1 MQSNNQMSN
10 TPFQSLHQQCVVVD
24 ALIVDASNVNV
35 PEHLIPGLD
44 AIARDQLPAPP
55 REAVVIGSTPGR
67 SNRKAIWQ
75 QLGYSAHFVE
85 RSPGQGEAFVD
96 DALVAHMQRA
106 ILSVLV
112 PLVPHVNPSRHLI
125 VLVTGDG
132 DGRPS
137 FKHAVLVALRAGLNV
152 KLICYHDNPVYL
164 QFALEFP
171 TQLQIVQIDKAMVK
185 RAHALSSV
193 VVAAGPVQPPLQQAP
208 AQPPLQQAPAQSFV
222 EAAHAYLLTRNATS
236 AASAVRLTAL
246 GAALLDHVR
255 TKYAKF
261 QKCLQAHPS
270 MFCLLDV
277 DRPGFTSVYIT
288 PST

>member
-44 AIARDQLPAPP
+44 AIARDQLPAP
-55 REAVVIGSTPGR
+55 REAVVIGSTPGP

-85 RSPGQGEAFVD
+85 RCPGQGEAFVD

-112 PLVPHVNPSRHLI
+112 PLVPHANPSRHLI

-132 DGRPS
+132 GENDGRPS
-137 FKHAVLVALRAGLNV
+137 FKHAVLVALRAGLDV
-152 KLICYHDNPVYL
+152 KLICYHANPVYL
-164 QFALEFP
+164 QFAAEFP

-185 RAHALSSV
+185 RAHALSGS
-193 VVAAGPVQPPLQQAP
+193 GSRLPP
-208 AQPPLQQAPAQSFV
+208 
-222 EAAHAYLLTRNATS
+222 
-236 AASAVRLTAL
+236 
-246 GAALLDHVR
+246 
-255 TKYAKF
+255 
-261 QKCLQAHPS
+261 HP
-270 MFCLLDV
+270 
-277 DRPGFTSVYIT
+277 
-288 PST
+288 

>member
-44 AIARDQLPAPP
+44 AIARDQLPAP
-55 REAVVIGSTPGR
+55 REAVVIGSTPGP

-112 PLVPHVNPSRHLI
+112 PLVPHANPSRHLI

-132 DGRPS
+132 GENDGRPS
-137 FKHAVLVALRAGLNV
+137 FKHAVLVALRAGLDV
-152 KLICYHDNPVYL
+152 KLICYHANPVYL
-164 QFALEFP
+164 QFAAEFP

-185 RAHALSSV
+185 RAHAVSGV
-193 VVAAGPVQPPLQQAP
+193 VVAAGPVQPPV
-208 AQPPLQQAPAQSFV
+208 QQAPAQSFV

-246 GAALLDHVR
+246 GVPLMDHIR
-255 TKYAKF
+255 TENVKV

-270 MFCLLDV
+270 MFRLLDV
-277 DRPGFTSVYIT
+277 DRPGFASVYIT

>member
-44 AIARDQLPAPP
+44 AIARDQLPAP
-55 REAVVIGSTPGR
+55 REAVVIGSTPGP

-112 PLVPHVNPSRHLI
+112 PLVPHANPSRHLI

-132 DGRPS
+132 GENDGRP
-137 FKHAVLVALRAGLNV
+137 
-152 KLICYHDNPVYL
+152 I
-164 QFALEFP
+164 
-171 TQLQIVQIDKAMVK
+171 I
-185 RAHALSSV
+185 
-193 VVAAGPVQPPLQQAP
+193 VAA
-208 AQPPLQQAPAQSFV
+208 
-222 EAAHAYLLTRNATS
+222 AAGSKHKQNTSGDNGVFAAVSACRGASYETRYGRPLTRSFS
-236 AASAVRLTAL
+236 AANAASCAAVG
-246 GAALLDHVR
+246 GAAV
-255 TKYAKF
+255 
-261 QKCLQAHPS
+261 
-270 MFCLLDV
+270 
-277 DRPGFTSVYIT
+277 
-288 PST
+288 